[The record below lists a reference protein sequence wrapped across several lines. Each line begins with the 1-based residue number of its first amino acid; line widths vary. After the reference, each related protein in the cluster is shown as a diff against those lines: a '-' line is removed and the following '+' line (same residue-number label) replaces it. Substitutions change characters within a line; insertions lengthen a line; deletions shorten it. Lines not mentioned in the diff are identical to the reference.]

1 MLRCKMEKK
10 DAKMEKRYKNMGER
24 NTLGQN
30 IRKLD
35 KTQNRGKKYSGTDGS
50 YSIPTTIGSQ

>member
-1 MLRCKMEKK
+1 
-10 DAKMEKRYKNMGER
+10 MEKRDAKIKKRYKDMEDR

>member
-1 MLRCKMEKK
+1 MEKK